1 MGTVRKGGGRGSRG
15 AKASQVRKTGT
26 GNGSNGTA
34 MHIAAAQGD
43 SVFHAVR
50 MRAYELF
57 LERGATHG
65 NDLADWFKA
74 EQELLSAQRL

>member
-1 MGTVRKGGGRGSRG
+1 MGTVRKENGRGTRR
-15 AKASQVRKTGT
+15 AKAGHGQRVSADDES
-26 GNGSNGTA
+26 NGS
-34 MHIAAAQGD
+34 AARIRATEVGAG
-43 SVFHAVR
+43 VEAVR

-74 EQELLSAQRL
+74 EQELIGAQRL